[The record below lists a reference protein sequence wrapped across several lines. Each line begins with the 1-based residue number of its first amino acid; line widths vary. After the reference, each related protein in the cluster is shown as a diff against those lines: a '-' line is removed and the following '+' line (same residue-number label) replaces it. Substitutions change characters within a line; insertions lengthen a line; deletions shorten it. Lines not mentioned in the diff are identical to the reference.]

1 MRRPESISYWLGERP
16 PVRVALGLAVQ
27 QVAFLGALLTV
38 PAYFASKVG
47 LSPVAFE
54 HLAAAT
60 LLYGAVTLLLHA
72 WGRFG
77 IGSGLFIPLQGTTA
91 SIPAVLMV
99 ATETDGGLAA
109 GFGMVAVIGVT
120 QFLFSGL
127 FQRLRGILSVEI
139 VGLAG
144 LLVGSGIGQ
153 LGLRLIF
160 EPEYQGAP
168 QMDHLITAGVTFMT
182 IVTLNVWGRG
192 LVKTFATLIGLC
204 VGLALSFALPSR
216 DLSHLDTL
224 SDNAWFALPEL
235 AAHGLGWDWAHLVPY
250 IVTGVAL
257 SLTSMGVQTVAQR
270 FNDADFNRPDLPA
283 IGRGLRAEGLG
294 MGVAALFNALPMTA
308 SGGAVSLAAASGCT
322 SRSLAYWTAGLMTV
336 LAFMP
341 KVIMAWLL
349 LPNAVAGGLFLFL
362 SCFATLSGLQLIG
375 SRLLDNRRV
384 LAVGTG
390 LLIGMT
396 HAQIKDSVES
406 AAPFLHGFLFS
417 PFAIGLT
424 AAIALSALFRLG
436 RSRKARAT
444 LDLGEATLETVTTLV
459 ETQGRVW
466 AIPHATAKRAE
477 LAVWQLVDLLMDRDL
492 VHGFAPSLEVLSRFD
507 DLRFTLTLRWTGLP
521 IDLGATTAPSA
532 DAMLEDPD
540 APARMAAHLIR
551 GLADRATLSTDG
563 SRVEAR
569 LTFSA

>member
-1 MRRPESISYWLGERP
+1 
-16 PVRVALGLAVQ
+16 
-27 QVAFLGALLTV
+27 
-38 PAYFASKVG
+38 
-47 LSPVAFE
+47 
-54 HLAAAT
+54 
-60 LLYGAVTLLLHA
+60 
-72 WGRFG
+72 
-77 IGSGLFIPLQGTTA
+77 
-91 SIPAVLMV
+91 
-99 ATETDGGLAA
+99 
-109 GFGMVAVIGVT
+109 
-120 QFLFSGL
+120 
-127 FQRLRGILSVEI
+127 
-139 VGLAG
+139 
-144 LLVGSGIGQ
+144 
-153 LGLRLIF
+153 
-160 EPEYQGAP
+160 
-168 QMDHLITAGVTFMT
+168 
-182 IVTLNVWGRG
+182 
-192 LVKTFATLIGLC
+192 
-204 VGLALSFALPSR
+204 
-216 DLSHLDTL
+216 
-224 SDNAWFALPEL
+224 
-235 AAHGLGWDWAHLVPY
+235 
-250 IVTGVAL
+250 
-257 SLTSMGVQTVAQR
+257 
-270 FNDADFNRPDLPA
+270 
-283 IGRGLRAEGLG
+283 
-294 MGVAALFNALPMTA
+294 
-308 SGGAVSLAAASGCT
+308 
-322 SRSLAYWTAGLMTV
+322 MTV

-521 IDLGATTAPSA
+521 IALDEAAPSA